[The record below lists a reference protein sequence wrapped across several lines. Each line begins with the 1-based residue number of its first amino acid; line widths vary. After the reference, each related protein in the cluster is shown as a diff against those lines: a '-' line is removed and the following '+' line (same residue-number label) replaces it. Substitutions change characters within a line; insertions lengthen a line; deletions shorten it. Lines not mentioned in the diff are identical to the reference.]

1 MYRKTIA
8 VLVAFLAA
16 MGLGIGSAA
25 ADGSGSCTL
34 TGGTVQ
40 LKVREYPGEGD
51 VLYLRINSPVEL
63 TYGTP
68 SPTHAYLFN
77 SDGLQVNNTYY
88 FYPAPIDG
96 DGYWNYK
103 ATVNWDAFDEF
114 TRIERVW
121 FNVMNRTGSSQCG
134 SSVYI

>member
-1 MYRKTIA
+1 MRPAGWQHTHNGRSNKCTGRQSQSWSLSWRPWGWVSDRRRA
-8 VLVAFLAA
+8 AA

-63 TYGTP
+63 TSGNP

-96 DGYWNYK
+96 DGY
-103 ATVNWDAFDEF
+103 
-114 TRIERVW
+114 
-121 FNVMNRTGSSQCG
+121 
-134 SSVYI
+134 